1 LIRASSFSY
10 LARRLHPSFKRLA
23 LNTGPAIHD
32 PYYVFCVSRSPHPP
46 SRDPSSPHTHTRAR
60 ARSKPTRNQTW
71 LLTWLL
77 TWQTYLANLP
87 GKLTW
92 QTYLANL
99 PGKLTGQTDLT
110 TPRTCTRYRSLSR
123 VSLSYVAHYRQ
134 ANYRARRDRP
144 ILFCAIRLA
153 NCFLKSFQGP
163 SYSTHVLY
171 IYINTSNIYL
181 FTFIA

>member
-60 ARSKPTRNQTW
+60 ALETHSQPNLATYLATYLANLPGKLTR
-71 LLTWLL
+71 
-77 TWQTYLANLP
+77 QTYLANLP

-92 QTYLANL
+92 QTYRANR
-99 PGKLTGQTDLT
+99 PDYTSHVH
-110 TPRTCTRYRSLSR
+110 SLSIFITCILILR
-123 VSLSYVAHYRQ
+123 GSLS
-134 ANYRARRDRP
+134 P
-144 ILFCAIRLA
+144 
-153 NCFLKSFQGP
+153 G
-163 SYSTHVLY
+163 
-171 IYINTSNIYL
+171 
-181 FTFIA
+181 